1 MKNKKF
7 AVTGGLGFIGSHL
20 VERLSPENEVI
31 IIDDESSGKLE
42 NIKHLDLTNI
52 DVTFG
57 DITTINL
64 VELLDGCDYVLHH
77 AAMASVPLS
86 IDNPLRCN
94 EVNVTGTLRVL
105 DASREVDVKKLVF
118 ASSSAV
124 YGDNI
129 QLPVS
134 EDINVNPLS
143 PYAVSKVA
151 GELYCS
157 VYTQIYGLPTTS
169 LRYFNVF
176 GPRQDPNSH
185 YAAVIPKF
193 IESLLKNRPP
203 IIYGDGMQ
211 TRDFIHI
218 KHVVDANLEACQSR
232 VSGNFNIAGGESISI
247 NQLYGMIR
255 DIIGSD
261 LEPQYSD
268 PRSGEIKHSWA
279 DISRAKEIGFNPDI
293 NLINEL
299 EETIRAYKTRMKS
312 Y

>member
-42 NIKHLDLTNI
+42 NIKHLDLANI

-105 DASREVDVKKLVF
+105 DASREVDVKKVVF

-255 DIIGSD
+255 NIIGSD

-299 EETIRAYKTRMKS
+299 EETIRAYKNE
-312 Y
+312 

>member
-7 AVTGGLGFIGSHL
+7 AVIGGLGFIGSHL
-20 VERLSPENEVI
+20 VERLSPENEVL

-52 DVTFG
+52 DVTLG
-57 DITTINL
+57 DITKINL

-94 EVNVTGTLRVL
+94 EVNVTGTLRIL
-105 DASREVDVKKLVF
+105 EASREVDVKKVVF

-124 YGDNI
+124 YGDSS
-129 QLPVS
+129 QLPVNES
-134 EDINVNPLS
+134 LSVNPLS

-157 VYTQIYGLPTTS
+157 VYSQIYGLPTTA

-176 GPRQDPNSH
+176 GPRQDPDSQ

-193 IESLLKNRPP
+193 IESLLKNEPP
-203 IIYGDGMQ
+203 TIYGDGMQ

-218 KHVVDANLEACQSR
+218 KHVVDANLQACQSS
-232 VSGNFNIAGGESISI
+232 VSGNFNIAGGKSISI
-247 NQLYGMIR
+247 QQLYEIIR
-255 DIIGSD
+255 DIIGSNI
-261 LEPQYSD
+261 EPRYTD

-279 DISRAKEIGFNPDI
+279 DISHAKEFGFNPDI

-299 EETIRAYKTRMKS
+299 EETIMAYKTISK
-312 Y
+312 